1 NRYFSLVCA
10 ASPGLEIRHDT
21 NSKSQ
26 SKDFTVFALT
36 HEDRDIKVRVDASG
50 SKTQAIFDDVF
61 SKLVEAAQ
69 PIPGFKRLKGGNTPV
84 SLKISSL
91 TFLDRPK
98 LIKHSIKKIINS
110 TTAECVA
117 KEGLKV
123 SKDLRVEQSYEEL
136 EQIFVPGKEFGFD
149 AAIQLQENKKMQI

>member
-1 NRYFSLVCA
+1 MEA
-10 ASPGLEIRHDT
+10 AARTLFMGLNPE
-21 NSKSQ
+21 
-26 SKDFTVFALT
+26 
-36 HEDRDIKVRVDASG
+36 VRVDASG

-69 PIPGFKRLKGGNTPV
+69 PIPGFKRLKGGIM
-84 SLKISSL
+84 SHFAMLQ
-91 TFLDRPK
+91 
-98 LIKHSIKKIINS
+98 
-110 TTAECVA
+110 
-117 KEGLKV
+117 EGLKV